1 MIEKIKWQR
10 MPFISN
16 GYWKPSG
23 KWAKR
28 NIHKKARRM
37 NNLDTNRRGIYNRIG
52 VYFDWC

>member
-1 MIEKIKWQR
+1 